1 MRDAPPIGRVS
12 QLAFREAC
20 VKQNAR
26 RALREAR
33 LASQSNERRGSPRAR
48 LAIGFPGA
56 GGGGG
61 GNARRALGKAR
72 LSFS

>member
-1 MRDAPPIGRVS
+1 MRDVLPIGRVS
-12 QLAFREAC
+12 QLAYREAC

-33 LASQSNERRGSPRAR
+33 LASQSNERRGSPKAR

-56 GGGGG
+56 RGGKCETRPREG
-61 GNARRALGKAR
+61 ASLI
-72 LSFS
+72 FVV